1 MKARHYKD
9 KHLIQIGFMFL
20 LSNLGMVA
28 MMIAAFVN
36 VYYLLIFLIAVLFRF
51 SAEQALLK
59 RYYAYYN
66 SPLIATQVLML
77 SVFYPIVFLITLV
90 SGWMAPGS
98 WKGRKL

>member
-9 KHLIQIGFMFL
+9 KHLIQIGFLFL
-20 LSNLGMVA
+20 LSNLGMVT
-28 MMIAAFVN
+28 MMIAAYLSI
-36 VYYLLIFLIAVLFRF
+36 YYLLIFLIAVLFRF

-66 SPLIATQVLML
+66 SSLSSLHVLML

>member
-1 MKARHYKD
+1 MKSRHYKD
-9 KHLIQIGFMFL
+9 KHLLQIGFLFL

-28 MMIAAFVN
+28 MMIAACLNIYF
-36 VYYLLIFLIAVLFRF
+36 LLIFLIAVLFRF

-66 SPLIATQVLML
+66 STLSSLQVLML
-77 SVFYPIVFLITLV
+77 SIFYPIVFLMTLF
-90 SGWMAPGS
+90 SGWIAPGS